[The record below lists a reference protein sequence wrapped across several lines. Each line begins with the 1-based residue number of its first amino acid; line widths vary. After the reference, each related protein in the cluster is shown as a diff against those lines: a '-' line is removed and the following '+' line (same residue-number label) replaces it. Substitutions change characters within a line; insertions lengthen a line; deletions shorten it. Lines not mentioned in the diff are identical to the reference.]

1 MLPGMLSAFS
11 KNHCPDCA
19 GISVRIKQESVS
31 VFSKNAV
38 RNQQESL
45 SGLGKNM
52 HNTLIICMLCLTDD
66 KMSFK
71 SENELGLLSN
81 LRLKKEVFRG
91 AL

>member
-1 MLPGMLSAFS
+1 MSRLLLPGMLSAFS

-52 HNTLIICMLCLTDD
+52 HLFGSCLSSKWD
-66 KMSFK
+66 FI
-71 SENELGLLSN
+71 
-81 LRLKKEVFRG
+81 
-91 AL
+91 

>member
-1 MLPGMLSAFS
+1 MSRFLLPGMLSAFS

-19 GISVRIKQESVS
+19 GISVRFKQESLS

-52 HNTLIICMLCLTDD
+52 QPGR
-66 KMSFK
+66 
-71 SENELGLLSN
+71 ELGKTPEGNRQS
-81 LRLKKEVFRG
+81 
-91 AL
+91 

>member
-1 MLPGMLSAFS
+1 MSRFLLPGMLSAFS

-19 GISVRIKQESVS
+19 GIGVRFKQESLS

-52 HNTLIICMLCLTDD
+52 QIYSMDNLKTLESD
-66 KMSFK
+66 F
-71 SENELGLLSN
+71 G
-81 LRLKKEVFRG
+81 V
-91 AL
+91 

>member
-1 MLPGMLSAFS
+1 MSRLLLPGMLSAFS

-52 HNTLIICMLCLTDD
+52 HLPDDLLTYI
-66 KMSFK
+66 KAPEQQVTHKNSF
-71 SENELGLLSN
+71 
-81 LRLKKEVFRG
+81 R
-91 AL
+91 